1 MTEATVARRVLEELR
16 RCDSALDDDEL
27 AGRLGISPRQT
38 INQACRRLE
47 QVGRLYRYLGP
58 SGKIVNALR
67 PPNLPMTPPSGVC
80 ADAPPLVIADEVE
93 SPSGDSREQRDAE
106 RTMLDLLG
114 TRLGLALEPRRFL
127 LADGVRI
134 EVDGADENLSIL
146 VEAWAHHGP
155 PKAAQKNKV
164 LADVLKLL
172 HVATT
177 LPIRP
182 RLMLCLCDPAAA
194 HHFTTAR
201 SWAAHALSS
210 LDIEVEVVELPSELK
225 AAILAAQRRQYR

>member
-1 MTEATVARRVLEELR
+1 MTQATVAHRVLEELR

-27 AGRLGISPRQT
+27 AFRLGISPRQT
-38 INQACRRLE
+38 INQVCRGLE
-47 QVGRLYRYLGP
+47 RVGRLYRYLGQG
-58 SGKIVNALR
+58 GKIVNDLR
-67 PPNLPMTPPSGVC
+67 PPNLPVNPPSNVL
-80 ADAPPLVIADEVE
+80 ADAPPLVSADEVE

-106 RTMLDLLG
+106 RAMLDLLG
-114 TRLGLALEPRRFL
+114 TRLGLALSPRRFS

-134 EVDGADENLSIL
+134 EVDGADENLTIL

-155 PKAAQKNKV
+155 PKPAQKNKV

-177 LPIRP
+177 LPTRP

-201 SWAAHALSS
+201 SWAAHALNSFG
-210 LDIEVEVVELPSELK
+210 IEVEVVDLPSDLK